1 MAGARHS
8 NILSTYLRPQ
18 AGRVATLAAL
28 LFLGIGLQ
36 IIGPLVLRRF
46 IDSVAGGAETPLSQ
60 LLALA
65 AVFLLAAAITQ
76 GVQIASTWLGEQVA
90 WRATNALRRDLAE
103 HVLALDMS
111 FHTARTPGELIERVD
126 GDTTALASF
135 FSQFVIQILGGLLL
149 MIAILTVMFR
159 ENAVVGGAM
168 TIFCIAALVVL
179 QATRNLAVGHYAA
192 ERQAWSELAGF
203 VEERMGGLDDIRAN
217 GGGAHVMT
225 RMNALADTLVSKGIA
240 AQRRGILIFMTT
252 NLTFA
257 VGFAL
262 ALCLGALL
270 FQRGEITIGTVYLL
284 VQFTGMLGDPLIRI
298 GQQLQGL
305 QGASAGLSRIRQI
318 QAIAP
323 AIEDGPGADWRQHAP
338 PRVTF
343 ENLVFAYDERAPV
356 LRGVSLDL
364 APGQV
369 LGLLGRTGS
378 GKTTLTRLLFR
389 LYDPTG
395 GRIAIDGV
403 DIRQAT
409 LAQLRGRIGLVTQD
423 IQLFEA
429 TVRENATL
437 FDPSIPD
444 GRIREVLEEI
454 GLGPWLARLPE
465 GLDTVLAGTGG
476 VSAGEAQL
484 IAFAR
489 VFLTDPGLVVLDE
502 ASSRLDPATD
512 RLIERAMDRL
522 LLPDETGESR
532 TAIII
537 AHKLATVRRADQI
550 LILEGGEVAEAGE
563 RAALAA
569 DPNSRFAQL
578 LRSGI
583 EEVLS

>member
-8 NILSTYLRPQ
+8 SVLSTYLRPQ
-18 AGRVATLAAL
+18 APRVAILAAL
-28 LFLGIGLQ
+28 LLGGIGLQ

-60 LLALA
+60 LFALA
-65 AVFLLAAAITQ
+65 AVFLIAAAITQ
-76 GVQIASTWLGEQVA
+76 AVQIASTWLGEQVA

-103 HVLALDMS
+103 HVLALDMA

-126 GDTTALASF
+126 GDVTALASF

-149 MIAILTVMFR
+149 MIGILAVLFH
-159 ENAVVGGAM
+159 ENSLVGGAM
-168 TIFCIAALVVL
+168 TIFAITALVIL
-179 QATRNLAVGHYAA
+179 QATRNLAVEHYGA
-192 ERQAWSELAGF
+192 ERQAWSEMAGF
-203 VEERMGGLDDIRAN
+203 LEERIGGLDDIRAN
-217 GGGAHVMT
+217 GGGAYVMG
-225 RMNALADTLVSKGIA
+225 RMDGLAATLVDKGVR
-240 AQRRGILIFMTT
+240 AQRRGILIFIFT
-252 NLTFA
+252 NLTFTL
-257 VGFAL
+257 GFAL
-262 ALCLGALL
+262 ALCLGAWLY
-270 FQRGEITIGTVYLL
+270 QRGEMTIGTVYLV

-298 GQQLQGL
+298 GQQLQQL
-305 QGASAGLSRIRQI
+305 QGASAGLGRIRQL
-318 QAIAP
+318 QEVGAH
-323 AIEDGPGADWRQHAP
+323 IEDGPGAAWTDSP
-338 PRVTF
+338 PRLAF
-343 ENLVFAYDERAPV
+343 ENLIFAYDERAPV
-356 LRGVSLDL
+356 LRDVSFDL
-364 APGQV
+364 APGKV

-389 LYDPTG
+389 LYDPNA
-395 GRIAIDGV
+395 GRIALDGV

-409 LAQLRGRIGLVTQD
+409 LPQLRRRIGLVTQD

-437 FDPSIPD
+437 FDPSIGD
-444 GRIREVLEEI
+444 ARIREVLEEI
-454 GLGPWLARLPE
+454 GLGPWLQRLPN
-465 GLDTVLAGTGG
+465 GLDTILAGSGG

-512 RLIERAMDRL
+512 RLIERAMDKL
-522 LLPDETGESR
+522 LLPDATGESR

-537 AHKLATVRRADQI
+537 AHKLATVRRADEI
-550 LILEGGEVAEAGE
+550 LILDRGVVVEAGD

-569 DPNSRFAQL
+569 DPQSRFAQL

>member
-8 NILSTYLRPQ
+8 NVLLTYLRPQ
-18 AGRVATLAAL
+18 ARRVMLLAGL
-28 LFLGIGLQ
+28 LLSGIALQ

-46 IDSVAGGAETPLSQ
+46 IDSVAGGAETPLAQ
-60 LLALA
+60 LFSLA
-65 AVFLLAAAITQ
+65 AVFMAAAAITQ

-103 HVLALDMS
+103 HVLTLDMS

-149 MIAILTVMFR
+149 MTGILAVLFR
-159 ENAVVGGAM
+159 ENALVGGAM

-179 QATRNLAVGHYAA
+179 QATRNLAVAHYTA
-192 ERQAWSELAGF
+192 ERQAWSEMAGF
-203 VEERMGGLDDIRAN
+203 LEERMGGLDDIRAN
-217 GGGAHVMT
+217 GGGDHVMRKMT
-225 RMNALADTLVSKGIA
+225 GLADSLVEKGIA
-240 AQRRGILIFMTT
+240 AQWRGILIFMTT
-252 NLTFA
+252 NLTFSL
-257 VGFAL
+257 GFAL

-270 FQRGEITIGTVYLL
+270 YQRGEITIGTVYLL

-298 GQQLQGL
+298 GQQLQQL
-305 QGASAGLSRIRQI
+305 QGASAGLGRIRQL
-318 QAIAP
+318 QAINAH
-323 AIEDGPGADWRQHAP
+323 IEDGPGADWRPHAP
-338 PRVTF
+338 PRLAF
-343 ENLVFAYDERAPV
+343 ENLAFAYDERAPV
-356 LRGVSLDL
+356 LRGVTFDL
-364 APGQV
+364 APGKV

-395 GRIAIDGV
+395 GRITLDGV
-403 DIRQAT
+403 DIRQGT

-444 GRIREVLEEI
+444 DRIRAVLEEI
-454 GLGPWLARLPE
+454 GLGPWFARLPQ

-512 RLIERAMDRL
+512 RLIERAMDKL
-522 LLPDETGESR
+522 LLPDESGESR

-537 AHKLATVRRADQI
+537 AHKLATVRRADEI
-550 LILEGGEVAEAGE
+550 LILDRGEVAEAGD
-563 RAALAA
+563 RARLAA
-569 DPNSRFAQL
+569 DPTSRFAQL